1 MNKSEESNLL
11 NQSQNIMIEDPVLQ
25 EQKLPAV
32 TEIPEYLNPE
42 YIESLSLNEEEGE
55 KKDFNS
61 GKENGTPSKID
72 EPVEGIK
79 FVEPVDPKVFE
90 KEKKTTHIHLENMI
104 NLYFKGIGVVPDM
117 KRDILPELEGRFGT
131 RGKSLT
137 KNNYDNVIQKL
148 LSLGFTCKNYSG
160 IDRLSIQTVYL
171 DIESGKFKNSN
182 IRAEI
187 HGITEIQKYCETNSI
202 SEIVKKN
209 KALFVRKAPVMNES
223 NIPLQD
229 VLFPEFNF
237 SMSYKME
244 NNFSSTSKVVREMMK
259 TWTNSKKRFRHLN
272 RIQLTHESYPFKV
285 DMSIVRSS
293 KNNIPTFTI
302 GDSHVFEN
310 VNNYEIE
317 FEVNNDDIGPYKKC
331 DSPKNLIAVIY
342 KIMKY
347 ITGALQGTNYPVP
360 YSEQQ
365 SLLKLYMNII
375 SPDTPFRYIKPSN
388 FIGPSSITL
397 QLTNI
402 GPPNENSNEPNI
414 RNNFAVSEKAD
425 GERHLM
431 VISNVGKIYLIN
443 LNMDVIF
450 TGSVTKN
457 AKLFNTIIDGEL
469 VLHDKNGKFINLYA
483 AFDLYYVDNMDVR
496 AYPFL
501 QPSVSDQSSKRQ
513 IRYRYA
519 ILSDII
525 KNLDAISVLSK
536 DSKIPSPMRFQTKQ
550 FHVSNS
556 VRSIFDC
563 CKDALNKNYEYETD
577 GLIFTPTILGVG
589 SDIPGKAGPTKKV
602 EWEFSFKWKPS
613 EYNTIDFLVSTKKD
627 SSGQDIVSPIFKDGV
642 DASSRCQLVQYKTL
656 VLQCGFNEKTH
667 GYINPCLDVIEDRLP
682 TIVSNVED
690 EYRYKPMQFYPSE
703 PSDYSAG
710 ICNVILKED
719 PMHEQKMF
727 SKENQVFE
735 DDTVVEF
742 KFDKEKYDRD
752 GKTSWCWVPLRVR
765 YDKTEQYRKTKSAF
779 GNSYKTANSN
789 WYSIHNP
796 ITTEMIST
804 GENIVIKQ
812 SDNDVYYKNALKS
825 TQTKGLRN
833 FHNLFVKKM
842 LITSV
847 SKRGDKLI
855 DYACGKGGDFT
866 KWIDANLSFVFGIDV
881 SKDNLENNID
891 GACARFL
898 GYRKKHANMPY
909 ALFVNGDS
917 SINIRSGTAMKN
929 ERSKQITLAVFG
941 QGEKSEKVLGKGVM
955 RQYDAG
961 KNGFQVSSCQ
971 FALHYFFE
979 NMNTFHNFMR
989 NVSECTALNGY
1000 FIGTCY
1006 DGKTIFNR
1014 LRQLKQNES
1023 IELYENGVKIWQAV
1037 KDYDI
1042 DSLDDDETCLGQQI
1056 SIFQESINQLIPEF
1070 LVNFDFMKR
1079 IAENY
1084 GFVLLQSSECKAFKL
1099 PNSTGMFRELFNI
1112 MVNEARTNKYKESEY
1127 LDALNM
1133 SANEKE
1139 ISFLNRYFIFKKIS
1153 NVDAEKV
1160 ANSFIYTTNGL
1171 TEASPSQPVNPNTV
1185 IELEETIFLNNEKE
1199 KEKKPKAKTRA
1210 STKEPKVK
1218 DQKDPKTK
1226 AKKNKP
1232 PLFLDESNLEIEED
1246 VPKPT
1251 FTRVVI
1257 QDKDESSNS
1266 NNSMPELEEVNMD
1279 DIMPDLEPAANKND
1293 DYHVFD
1299 PMLGVIS
1306 KKTLDGLNRK

>member
-11 NQSQNIMIEDPVLQ
+11 NPSQSIMIQEPMLREQNLQ
-25 EQKLPAV
+25 IAS
-32 TEIPEYLNPE
+32 EIPEYLNPE
-42 YIESLSLNEEEGE
+42 YIEPPSKNDETNEELIE
-55 KKDFNS
+55 
-61 GKENGTPSKID
+61 GKENNDSPNKA
-72 EPVEGIK
+72 EEGIK
-79 FVEPVDPKVFE
+79 FVEPVEPKVLE
-90 KEKKTTHIHLENMI
+90 KEKKTAHTLLEQMI
-104 NLYFKGIGVVPDM
+104 NLYFK
-117 KRDILPELEGRFGT
+117 DIEIDPLKNDPTIIKHDTFPELEGRFGT

-137 KNNYDNVIQKL
+137 KSNYDNVIQKL
-148 LSLGFTCKNYSG
+148 LSLGFTCKTYGG

-171 DIESGKFKNSN
+171 DIETGKFKNSN

-187 HGITEIQKYCETNSI
+187 HGITEIQKYCETNNI
-202 SEIVKKN
+202 SELAQRSR
-209 KALFVRKAPVMNES
+209 ALFVRKAVVMNDT
-223 NIPLQD
+223 NVPLQD

-244 NNFSSTSKVVREMMK
+244 NNFKHTSKVVREMIK

-272 RIQLTHESYPFKV
+272 RVQMTHDLYPITV
-285 DMSIVRSS
+285 DLSIVRSS

-310 VNNYEIE
+310 INSYEIE
-317 FEVNNDDIGPYKKC
+317 FEVNNYDIGRYKMC
-331 DSPKNLIAVIY
+331 NSPKKLVDFIY
-342 KIMKY
+342 KMIKH
-347 ITGALQGTNYPVP
+347 ISGGLQGTNYPIP

-365 SLLKLYMNII
+365 SLLKMYMNII
-375 SPDTPFRYIKPSN
+375 SPETPFRYIKPSN

-402 GPPNENSNEPNI
+402 GIPNENSNEPNV

-450 TGSVTKN
+450 TGSLTKN

-469 VLHDKNGKFINLYA
+469 ILHDKKRDFINLYA
-483 AFDLYYVDNMDVR
+483 AFDLYYVDKIDVR
-496 AYPFL
+496 SYPFI
-501 QPSVSDQSSKRQ
+501 QASISDQASKRS

-536 DSKIPSPMRFQTKQ
+536 DVNISSPMRFQTKQ

-556 VRSIFDC
+556 ASTIFDC
-563 CKDALNKNYEYETD
+563 CKEALDKTYEYETD

-589 SDIPGKAGPTKKV
+589 SDIPGKAGPAKKV

-627 SSGQDIVSPIFKDGV
+627 SSGQDLVSPLFKDGV
-642 DASSRCQLVQYKTL
+642 DVNSRSQLVQYKTL

-682 TIVSNVED
+682 TIISNVED
-690 EYRYKPMQFYPSE
+690 EYRYKAMQFYPSE

-710 ICNVILKED
+710 ICNIILKED
-719 PMHEQKMF
+719 PMQEKKMF
-727 SKENQVFE
+727 TKENQVFE

-742 KFDKEKYDRD
+742 KFEKDKYDQD
-752 GKTSWCWVPLRVR
+752 GKTSWCWTPLRVR
-765 YDKTEQYRKTKSAF
+765 YDKTEQYRKTKSTF
-779 GNSYKTANSN
+779 GNSFKTANSN

-796 ITTEMIST
+796 ITREMITT

-812 SDNDVYYKNALKS
+812 GDSDVYYKNALKS
-825 TQTKGLRN
+825 TQTRGLRN
-833 FHNLFVKKM
+833 FHNLFVKKL
-842 LITSV
+842 LITAV

-855 DYACGKGGDFT
+855 DYACGKGGDFS

-881 SKDNLENNID
+881 SKDNLENNVD

-898 GYRKKHANMPY
+898 SYRKKHSNMPY

-917 SINIRSGTAMKN
+917 SVNIRSGMAMKN

-941 QGEKSEKVLGKGVM
+941 EGERNEKVLGKGVL

-979 NMNTFHNFMR
+979 NVNTFHNFMR

-1014 LRQLKQNES
+1014 LRQLNQNES
-1023 IELYENGVKIWQAV
+1023 VELYENGVKIWQAV

-1042 DSLDDDETCLGQQI
+1042 DAFDDDESCLGQQI

-1070 LVNFDFMKR
+1070 LVNFDYLKR

-1084 GFVLLQSSECKAFKL
+1084 GFVLLQSSECKAFRV
-1099 PNSTGMFRELFNI
+1099 PNSTGMFRELFNL
-1112 MVNEARTNKYKESEY
+1112 MVNESRTNKYKESEY
-1127 LDALNM
+1127 SDALNM
-1133 SANEKE
+1133 TANEKE

-1160 ANSFIYTTNGL
+1160 ANSFIFNTTGL
-1171 TEASPSQPVNPNTV
+1171 TEISPSQPEKPNAV
-1185 IELEETIFLNNEKE
+1185 VELEETIFLNNEKE
-1199 KEKKPKAKTRA
+1199 KDKTAKPKEAKKGKKETTAKTPVKKDKKKPSK
-1210 STKEPKVK
+1210 
-1218 DQKDPKTK
+1218 
-1226 AKKNKP
+1226 
-1232 PLFLDESNLEIEED
+1232 FLDTSDIEIEDD
-1246 VPKPT
+1246 VAKPT
-1251 FTRVVI
+1251 FTRI
-1257 QDKDESSNS
+1257 EIHDEDESNDS
-1266 NNSMPELEEVNMD
+1266 NNSMPGLEPANND
-1279 DIMPDLEPAANKND
+1279 NNDMPDLEPANQNN

-1299 PMLGVIS
+1299 PTLGVIS
-1306 KKTLDGLNRK
+1306 KKSLDGLNRK